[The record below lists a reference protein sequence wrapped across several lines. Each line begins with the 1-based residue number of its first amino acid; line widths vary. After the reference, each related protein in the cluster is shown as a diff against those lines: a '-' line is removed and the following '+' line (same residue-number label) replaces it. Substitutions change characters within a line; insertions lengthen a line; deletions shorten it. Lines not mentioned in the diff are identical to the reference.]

1 MNKKIRA
8 IGAALVAVLWLVLT
22 GFTWFSSDQVYSFTE
37 RSYLDKFPELS
48 LENILEKDTWDDNGK
63 ELTKS
68 FMTEFNAYTLDQFP
82 LRDTFRQLK
91 AMFHLY
97 GLNQKDNNSKY
108 IHDGYIAEMAVW
120 NEETIQKN
128 LASIRRIYEKYLKD
142 AENCNVYMAV
152 IPDKNYYL
160 AEPSGHISMDYSELF
175 AKVEA
180 NAPWATHVS
189 LLDVLDVSDFYH
201 TDTHWRQESI
211 LDVAQ
216 KLTNAMG
223 VESPKAE
230 DFTTQKLDNTFYGVY
245 YGQFAVPVEGEDM
258 FVLRNDVLDNCLV
271 SYDGEEPV
279 KGVYDWA
286 RSKVELVKRPDG
298 EYDVYGDMYEVFL
311 SKESGK
317 IVIENPAATTDKEL
331 VVFRDS
337 FGRSL
342 IPLLVPSYA
351 KVTVLDTRWLTGG
364 THMLQKHFEAGNQD
378 VLFLYSALVLN
389 SVELK

>member
-8 IGAALVAVLWLVLT
+8 IGAVLVAALWLGLT
-22 GFTWFSSDQVYSFTE
+22 GFTWFSPDQVYSFAE

-48 LENILEKDTWDDNGK
+48 LENILEKDDDKAG
-63 ELTKS
+63 TKS

-108 IHDGYIAEMAVW
+108 IHDGYIAEMAIW

-128 LASIRRIYEKYLKD
+128 LASIQRIYEKNLKD

-160 AEPSGHISMDYSELF
+160 AEPSGHVSLDYSELF

-189 LLDVLDVSDFYH
+189 LLDVLDVSDFYR

-223 VESPKAE
+223 AESPKAE
-230 DFTTQKLDNTFYGVY
+230 DFTAQKLDNTFYGVY
-245 YGQFAVPVEGEDM
+245 YGQFALPVEGEDM

-271 SYDGEEPV
+271 SYDGEAPV
-279 KGVYDWA
+279 KGVYDWD
-286 RSKVELVKRPDG
+286 RSKVELVDKGNGKYEP
-298 EYDVYGDMYEVFL
+298 YGDMYEVFL
-311 SKESGK
+311 SQESGK

-351 KVTVLDTRWLTGG
+351 KVTILDTRWLPRGSY
-364 THMLQKHFEAGNQD
+364 QKYIEADNQD

-389 SVELK
+389 SVDLK

>member
-1 MNKKIRA
+1 MNQ
-8 IGAALVAVLWLVLT
+8 
-22 GFTWFSSDQVYSFTE
+22 S
-37 RSYLDKFPELS
+37 
-48 LENILEKDTWDDNGK
+48 
-63 ELTKS
+63 
-68 FMTEFNAYTLDQFP
+68 
-82 LRDTFRQLK
+82 
-91 AMFHLY
+91 
-97 GLNQKDNNSKY
+97 DNNGKY

-160 AEPSGHISMDYSELF
+160 AEPSGHLSLDYNKLF
-175 AKVEA
+175 AEVEA
-180 NAPWATHVS
+180 NAPWATHIS
-189 LLDVLDVSDFYH
+189 LLDTLELSDFYR

-230 DFTTQKLDNTFYGVY
+230 DFTAQKLDNTFYGVY
-245 YGQFAVPVEGEDM
+245 YGQFAMPVEGEDM
-258 FVLRNDVLDNCLV
+258 YVLRNDILDNCLV

-279 KGVYDWA
+279 KGVYDWN
-286 RSKVELVKRPDG
+286 RSKVELVERPDG
-298 EYDVYGDMYEVFL
+298 KYDVYGDMYEVFL

-378 VLFLYSALVLN
+378 VLFLYSTLVLN
-389 SVELK
+389 NSQTIK